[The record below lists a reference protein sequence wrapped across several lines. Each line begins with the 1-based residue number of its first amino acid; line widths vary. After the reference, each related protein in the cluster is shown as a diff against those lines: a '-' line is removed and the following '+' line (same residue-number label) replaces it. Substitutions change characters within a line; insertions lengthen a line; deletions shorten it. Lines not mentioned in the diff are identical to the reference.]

1 MGVEYA
7 RKRGPRP
14 NADPAFLIASRRRF
28 AAARHRTAMS
38 SLDRQRDLGL
48 LLLRVGI
55 GAMFVFHGWP
65 KMIGGPAKWESLG
78 HATEALGIAF
88 APTFWG
94 FMAAFAE
101 VGGGLML
108 ALGVAFRP
116 ACALLLSTMI
126 VASARHLTQGDG
138 FGKAS
143 HAIEAAILFMSL
155 LLIGPGAYRLRGL
168 GK

>member
-1 MGVEYA
+1 
-7 RKRGPRP
+7 
-14 NADPAFLIASRRRF
+14 
-28 AAARHRTAMS
+28 MS
-38 SLDRQRDLGL
+38 PFDRQRDLGL

-65 KMIGGPAKWESLG
+65 KMSGGPATWESLG

-101 VGGGLML
+101 LGGGLLL
-108 ALGVAFRP
+108 ATGIAFRP
-116 ACALLLSTMI
+116 ACALLLATMI
-126 VASARHLTQGDG
+126 VASTRHLAQGDG
-138 FGKAS
+138 LGKAS
-143 HAIEAAILFMSL
+143 HAIEAAILFLSL
-155 LLIGPGAYRLRGL
+155 LLIGPGAYRLKGP